1 MIASMRHPV
10 AGNLRLMG
18 NPVKVSD
25 TPSAEDTPPPLLGQH
40 TEAILT
46 KELGISPDEARE
58 LRRRGVV

>member
-1 MIASMRHPV
+1 
-10 AGNLRLMG
+10 MG

-25 TPSAEDTPPPLLGQH
+25 TPSVEDTPAPLLGQH